1 MCRGF
6 TYVLLAWDKASWTKQ
21 VGRVHTYTGGKYVD
35 VVPTGPPILPPPTQ
49 DWPIKKIVNISK
61 KKSKQHNCD
70 FIEKKV
76 GVLYCKFNAQIRGVL
91 IVYFWSSK
99 AHFICVAFV
108 YTISI
113 SICEQI
119 IETPFYEIRTL

>member
-61 KKSKQHNCD
+61 KNLNNTTVTSLRKRWVCCTVSLMHRY
-70 FIEKKV
+70 E
-76 GVLYCKFNAQIRGVL
+76 
-91 IVYFWSSK
+91 VY
-99 AHFICVAFV
+99 
-108 YTISI
+108 
-113 SICEQI
+113 
-119 IETPFYEIRTL
+119 